1 MYSKKNNRK
10 EKIDYLMFKPLN
22 ENRISNIKRGGTFK
36 HIHVHLVITDTLNSQ
51 MSKSKKEI
59 NVPILILNLDN
70 VIDQTINNI
79 KKNLLCSVFADLIFF
94 KHQKH

>member
-1 MYSKKNNRK
+1 
-10 EKIDYLMFKPLN
+10 MFKPLN
-22 ENRISNIKRGGTFK
+22 ENRISNIKKGGGTFK
-36 HIHVHLVITDTLNSQ
+36 YIHVHLVITDTLNSQ
-51 MSKSKKEI
+51 MNKSKKEI

-79 KKNLLCSVFADLIFF
+79 KKNLLYSVFADLIFF

>member
-1 MYSKKNNRK
+1 
-10 EKIDYLMFKPLN
+10 MFKPLN
-22 ENRISNIKRGGTFK
+22 ENRISNIKKGGGGTFK

-94 KHQKH
+94 KY